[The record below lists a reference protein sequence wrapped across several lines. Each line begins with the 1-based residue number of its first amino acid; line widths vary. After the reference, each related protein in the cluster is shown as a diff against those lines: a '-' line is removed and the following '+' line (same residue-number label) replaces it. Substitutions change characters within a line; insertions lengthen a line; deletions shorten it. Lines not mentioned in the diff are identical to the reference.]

1 MKFELHVHTRFSK
14 DSLLCFWPL
23 YLKCRLLNIS
33 VIAITEH
40 NNINGGMAFKE
51 FCKKHGE
58 HIFVITGE
66 EIFTSEGEII
76 GLYLKKN
83 IQGGMSAEESIC
95 EIKRQG
101 GIVYIPHPYD
111 EKRYKTVL
119 KESVISEKK
128 EDIDCIEVHN
138 GRNILIE
145 YDKKQ
150 RAIAERHNL
159 TPIIGSD
166 AHTWIE
172 IGRNYL
178 EVKQLPDSPES
189 FKTAICDAVFHSRKS
204 IKISHQI
211 TKFAKMIR
219 LVKEGKLNE
228 LYRAVIRKIKRGQ
241 YRGS

>member
-1 MKFELHVHTRFSK
+1 MKLELHVHTRFSK
-14 DSLLCFWPL
+14 DSLLCLWPL
-23 YLKCRLLNIS
+23 YFKCRLLKIS
-33 VIAITEH
+33 AIAITEH
-40 NNINGGMAFKE
+40 NNIEGGMAFQE
-51 FCKKHGE
+51 FCRKHGG
-58 HIFVITGE
+58 HIFVIIGE
-66 EIFTSEGEII
+66 EIFTSEGEVI
-76 GLYLKKN
+76 GLYLKET
-83 IQGGMSAEESIC
+83 IQSGMSAEKSIY

-138 GRNILIE
+138 GRNISIE
-145 YDKKQ
+145 YDRKQ
-150 RAIAERHNL
+150 KTIAERNNL
-159 TPIIGSD
+159 TPVIGSD

-178 EVKQLPDSPES
+178 EVDCIPDSPDN
-189 FKTAICDAVFHSRKS
+189 FKKAIGAAVFHPRKS

-211 TKFAKMIR
+211 TKFAKTAQ
-219 LVKEGKLNE
+219 LLKEGKWNE